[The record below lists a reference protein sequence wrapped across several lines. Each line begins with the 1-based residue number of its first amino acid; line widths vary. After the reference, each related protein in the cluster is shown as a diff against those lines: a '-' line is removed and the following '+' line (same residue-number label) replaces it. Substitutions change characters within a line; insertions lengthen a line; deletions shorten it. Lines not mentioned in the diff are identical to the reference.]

1 MESAYK
7 PLQVAYRWY
16 DFTNPRSPLRF
27 FHSAESAE
35 SRELYFDGQKLITK
49 EEKMKY
55 VLALLHGL
63 RPNPIF

>member
-1 MESAYK
+1 
-7 PLQVAYRWY
+7 V
-16 DFTNPRSPLRF
+16 
-27 FHSAESAE
+27 E